1 MLTITDIINARISAA
16 KTMNESDIIRYILNE
31 DQDSL
36 QKRNMCTG
44 ARYYVGE
51 HDTLLKQY
59 NTTVLEETEESE
71 SGEERAVKRRFSN
84 PNRSNHHNVNAF
96 HKLLVDQKTGYMVG
110 REPTISVSGAESRK
124 ELQDYE
130 ELITTFADE
139 QFNEVLQDL
148 VKGASNKGFEVI
160 HFYYDEAGA
169 LKYCIIPAEECIPIY
184 DSRFQTELIE
194 LIRYYTITVVK
205 GGQRYQRR
213 KVEWWTKEQVTYYVE
228 KEENLFVQDPD
239 IPINPTPH
247 WWDIHLLNGMEKNRE
262 AHAWGRVPF
271 VILQNNAEM
280 TTDLQPI
287 KGLIDA
293 YDMISS
299 EGTNTLLDLVDL
311 YWVIQGYGGETAAA
325 IARKLQINHAVNI
338 DDTNGS
344 VAAHQ
349 VELSLQGRIDYLKML
364 RRDIYHFGMG
374 IDIDNDTFGT
384 APSGVSLQFHYAGLD
399 HKAGNMAAKLKKA
412 IKDLFWFV
420 TDDYNRKN
428 GTAYDSSLIKVN
440 LNYSKIA
447 NDAEVV
453 QIITQSKGII
463 SDKTLLENH
472 PYVTDVNEE
481 LKQIELEEKEGQE
494 RFNAFQGTFPTNQPP
509 GGEDT

>member
-1 MLTITDIINARISAA
+1 MLTQTDVMNARISVAGR
-16 KTMNESDIIRYILNE
+16 MNESDVIQYILNDDRE
-31 DQDSL
+31 SL
-36 QKRNMCTG
+36 QKKNMNAG

-51 HDTLLKQY
+51 HDSLQKQY
-59 NTTVLEETEESE
+59 NAATLEETKEDEN
-71 SGEERAVKRRFSN
+71 GQERPVKRQFVN
-84 PNRSNHHNVNAF
+84 PNRSNHHTVNAF
-96 HKLLVDQKTGYMVG
+96 HKLLVDQKTGYLVG
-110 REPTISVSGAESRK
+110 REPSVSISGSESSR
-124 ELQDYE
+124 ELKSYE
-130 ELITTFADE
+130 DMITNTADE
-139 QFNEVLQDL
+139 EFNELVQNW
-148 VKGASNKGFEVI
+148 VKGAANKGFEVV
-160 HFYYDEAGA
+160 HFYYDDIGT
-169 LKYCIIPAEECIPIY
+169 LKYCIIPAEECIPVY
-184 DSRFQTELIE
+184 DSRFQTELVE
-194 LIRYYTITVVK
+194 LIRYYTITVIR
-205 GGQRYQRR
+205 GGQRYKRR

-228 KEENLFVQDPD
+228 KDENVFIPDPD
-239 IPINPTPH
+239 IPENPSPH
-247 WWDIHLLNGMEKNRE
+247 WWDIHLLNGMEKSRE

-311 YWVIQGYGGETAAA
+311 YWVIQGYGGETASA

-338 DDTNGS
+338 DDTDGG

-374 IDIDNDTFGT
+374 IDIDNETFGT

-399 HKAGNMAAKLKKA
+399 HKAGNMASKLKKA
-412 IKDLFWFV
+412 IKEFFWFV

-428 GTAYDSSLIKVN
+428 GTAYDSNLIRVN

-447 NDAEVV
+447 NDVETV
-453 QIITQSKGII
+453 QIITQSKGVV
-463 SDKTLLENH
+463 SDRTLLENH
-472 PYVTDVNEE
+472 PYVTDINEE
-481 LKQIELEEKEGQE
+481 LKQLALEQKEEQE
-494 RFNAFQGTFPTNQPP
+494 RFHAFENIFPTGQPP
-509 GGEDT
+509 GGEEL